1 MVGKNF
7 AGGGGTR
14 DTHKGRDAAHF
25 DLGFHSANQQFN
37 GQMPND
43 PTSVASIAKT
53 GMNPPSQLNDRIK
66 ASLGG
71 LDEGGALM
79 TEESLSQRPNLVVL
93 VSIAAIVLLIF
104 AWSFAQ

>member
-37 GQMPND
+37 GQMLSG
-43 PTSVASIAKT
+43 PTSVASNAETVMNHRHSGMIA
-53 GMNPPSQLNDRIK
+53 LRIPLSV
-66 ASLGG
+66 SLR
-71 LDEGGALM
+71 GALM
-79 TEESLSQRPNLVVL
+79 AEERVSQHPNLVL
-93 VSIAAIVLLIF
+93 LMSIAVIVLLIF
-104 AWSFAQ
+104 AWSFV

>member
-25 DLGFHSANQQFN
+25 DLSFHSANQQFN

-66 ASLGG
+66 ASLGC
-71 LDEGGALM
+71 LDEGGR
-79 TEESLSQRPNLVVL
+79 S
-93 VSIAAIVLLIF
+93 
-104 AWSFAQ
+104 